1 MNYGPIQPYV
11 PAALAGS
18 ALLARQGNTLRTAYR
33 YLQEGRKAYK
43 AYRKFND
50 HSDDEFSSSDEDNI
64 PTVAPTAAAT
74 APPEPVPTRFQQESC
89 QPIQRTCQHPRKYRK
104 MYRSTY
110 SRRARPYRKFTRTYP
125 RRTIRYRKRFGG
137 FSRRR
142 GGLSVQFGAT
152 KELKYY
158 DDFSSMEPFAANRA
172 GTTQSCKCFNV
183 VPLGTG
189 VTQRVGNYF
198 TVKSILARI
207 TLDTRWKT
215 GSIWQHQLAS
225 PPQLIRIVIV
235 YYKYNNGVNRL
246 NANTLIFN
254 MFQYVTGIL
263 PITSPFDLAKASDY
277 KVLYDKVFSLG
288 GAQYVSRLDAA
299 GTATLLT
306 DPQVIHPVLMYD
318 ERYIKCNLQVKMTGQ
333 SDVSDIDK
341 GALYALAISSFDD
354 APTGAT
360 GDKMLPTVQ
369 VQTRIRFTDE

>member
-1 MNYGPIQPYV
+1 MNYGPLQPYV

-18 ALLARQGNTLRTAYR
+18 ALLASQGNRFRTAYR

-50 HSDDEFSSSDEDNI
+50 HSDDEFSSSDEDRI
-64 PTVAPTAAAT
+64 TTVAPTSAAT
-74 APPEPVPTRFQQESC
+74 APPEPIPTRYQQDSL
-89 QPIQRTCQHPRKYRK
+89 QPIQRTSQHPRKYRK

-125 RRTIRYRKRFGG
+125 RRAIRYRKRFGG

-142 GGLSVQFGAT
+142 GGLNVQFGAT

-158 DDFSSMEPFAANRA
+158 DDFSGIEPFCSTRA
-172 GTTQSCKCFNV
+172 SSSQSCKCFNV
-183 VPLGTG
+183 VQLGTG
-189 VTQRVGNYF
+189 VTQRVGNYY

-215 GSIWQHQLAS
+215 GSAWQHQLVS
-225 PPQLIRIVIV
+225 PPQLIRVLII

-246 NANTLIFN
+246 NSNTLIFN
-254 MFQYVTGIL
+254 MFQYISGLL
-263 PITSPFDLAKASDY
+263 PITSPLDLAKASDY
-277 KVLYDKVFSLG
+277 KVLYDKVFNLG
-288 GAQYVSRLDAA
+288 GAQYVSKLDSGGA
-299 GTATLLT
+299 ATLIA

-333 SDVSDIDK
+333 GDPSDIDK
-341 GALYALAISSFDD
+341 GALYALALSSYDD
-354 APTGAT
+354 APVGGS
-360 GDKMLPTVQ
+360 GDKMLPSVQ